1 MLVVVQI
8 ERESI
13 VAASLSK
20 SNRALFVCLF
30 MNYVIHLTVP
40 IDVPDLLPTV
50 FQNASN
56 IFSPSYV
63 TALLSFLSS
72 AVLEISH
79 SYCTN
84 SPY

>member
-50 FQNASN
+50 FQNARKQHL
-56 IFSPSYV
+56 FSQ
-63 TALLSFLSS
+63 LRNSS
-72 AVLEISH
+72 IILPLF
-79 SYCTN
+79 CC
-84 SPY
+84 P

>member
-30 MNYVIHLTVP
+30 TLRNPFHNAYRRAWLVANG
-40 IDVPDLLPTV
+40 
-50 FQNASN
+50 FQLQESN
-56 IFSPSYV
+56 ISSPSYV
-63 TALLSFLSS
+63 AALLSFLSS
-72 AVLEISH
+72 AVL
-79 SYCTN
+79 
-84 SPY
+84 